1 MTKKGH
7 AGLVT
12 PGWPT
17 AVYLGLLLVLPI
29 LALARLTP
37 WVDWRVLVGAPLA
50 MSVFTFFSYRI
61 DKRRA
66 ESGEWRVEESAL
78 HLTELLGGWP
88 GAFLAQR
95 IYRHKTAKRS
105 FQLGFWAIVL
115 IQQLVALDFLLHWQ
129 LTMSVLHAIKP

>member
-1 MTKKGH
+1 
-7 AGLVT
+7 
-12 PGWPT
+12 
-17 AVYLGLLLVLPI
+17 
-29 LALARLTP
+29 
-37 WVDWRVLVGAPLA
+37 